1 MHDIITGRHVS
12 GILNFFESASDE
24 ADEAIDMLSS
34 PDSDGV
40 VGGCGLKEELKG
52 LTGLRGPGEANG
64 ELNEWS
70 GIEDWW
76 AQVICSK
83 TIKT

>member
-40 VGGCGLKEELKG
+40 VGGCGLREELKG

-64 ELNEWS
+64 ELNERS
-70 GIEDWW
+70 GIED
-76 AQVICSK
+76 
-83 TIKT
+83 